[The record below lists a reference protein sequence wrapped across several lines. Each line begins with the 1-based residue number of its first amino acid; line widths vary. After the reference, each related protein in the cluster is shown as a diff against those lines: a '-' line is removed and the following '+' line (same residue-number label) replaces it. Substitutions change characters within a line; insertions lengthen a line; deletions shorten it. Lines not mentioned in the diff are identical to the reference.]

1 MNPINSVNQEEK
13 KFKIRSYGKSELAAM
28 YMPDISPKSAGEVLR
43 RWIIKY
49 PGLSEAL
56 AATGLGDADK
66 RYTPAQVRLIVEA
79 IGEPEI

>member
-1 MNPINSVNQEEK
+1 MSSLTNINEEEK

-43 RWIIKY
+43 RWIAKY
-49 PGLSEAL
+49 PGLSQAL
-56 AATGLGDADK
+56 VAIGLSDTDK

-79 IGEPEI
+79 IGEPEA

>member
-1 MNPINSVNQEEK
+1 MKPINNIDEEEK

-43 RWIIKY
+43 RWIVKY

-56 AATGLGDADK
+56 AATGVGDTDK

-79 IGEPEI
+79 IGEPEG